1 MIKIFKGLPSE
12 AYTDNDFWIKEG
24 KTVFSD
30 NWMFVGFVHELNSV
44 GDAITLT
51 VANQPILI
59 LKNSENKIV
68 AFHNVCSHRCLKL
81 VDKNKNLG
89 KFISCPYHAWIY
101 DLSGNLI
108 RAPHFGG
115 TNNHEPKGF
124 KTKNN
129 GLKSIRIKT
138 WNDWIFINLNN
149 NALPFEK
156 YASPL
161 IKQLKAFNLKKI
173 KPVATLDFGKI
184 FTNWKFLIENFIEP
198 YHVQF
203 VHRTTTSQPLKDH
216 YT

>member
-1 MIKIFKGLPSE
+1 MSKIFKGLPSE

-24 KTVFSD
+24 ETVFSD

-89 KFISCPYHAWIY
+89 KFISCRYHAWIY

-138 WNDWIFINLNN
+138 WNDWIFIL
-149 NALPFEK
+149 
-156 YASPL
+156 SL
-161 IKQLKAFNLKKI
+161 IHI
-173 KPVATLDFGKI
+173 
-184 FTNWKFLIENFIEP
+184 
-198 YHVQF
+198 
-203 VHRTTTSQPLKDH
+203 S
-216 YT
+216 